1 MKILF
6 IGDIFSVLGR
16 EMIDQYL
23 ENIRITKNINFIIAN
38 GENIAHGNGITNNYY
53 KFLLERK
60 LYHFKYR
67 KIQNKNIP
75 VSRFQ
80 KDVKYYYHVKGKII
94 DEKDI
99 I

>member
-1 MKILF
+1 MLKDEKLI
-6 IGDIFSVLGR
+6 
-16 EMIDQYL
+16 
-23 ENIRITKNINFIIAN
+23 
-38 GENIAHGNGITNNYY
+38 YY

-75 VSRFQ
+75 VSSFQ
-80 KDVKYYYHVKGKII
+80 KDVKYYYHVKGKVI